1 MDKVSIICKWFVLKQ
16 NTTIIYLQSFGW
28 Y

>member
-1 MDKVSIICKWFVLKQ
+1 MDKVSIICKWFVLEQ